1 YRRPSSSSPRTSSTW
16 ASRRSGSPAG
26 AGTPRSCRSSGST
39 ALPWRPSP
47 GRPRRTSWRSTSAWS
62 RRPMWRCGVSE
73 LSMEVGM
80 ENSTFNG
87 IKFVFNGLMLRFV
100 DFAKE
105 IEIAAPNFEHAL
117 WVLLERYPR
126 LAPVLLDGQGGV
138 RRTHQMFLNGE
149 SMASRY

>member
-1 YRRPSSSSPRTSSTW
+1 
-16 ASRRSGSPAG
+16 
-26 AGTPRSCRSSGST
+26 
-39 ALPWRPSP
+39 
-47 GRPRRTSWRSTSAWS
+47 
-62 RRPMWRCGVSE
+62 
-73 LSMEVGM
+73 M

-117 WVLLERYPR
+117 WVLLDRYPR

-149 SMASRY
+149 SMASRYYNDPEARSELEIKPGDSVFVLTAIAGGT